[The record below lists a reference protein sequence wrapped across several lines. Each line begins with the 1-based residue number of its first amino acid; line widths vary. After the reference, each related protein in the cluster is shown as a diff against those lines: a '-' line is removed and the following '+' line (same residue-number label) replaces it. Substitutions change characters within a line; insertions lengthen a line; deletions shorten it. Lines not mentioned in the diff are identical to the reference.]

1 MRTRLRLNEDDIE
14 EKYIEQNGN
23 IFEWLA
29 HQAKSGVASAKM
41 NLVRFYKF
49 YIVHYL
55 TGRDIESIAL
65 IGFVCYVYSA

>member
-1 MRTRLRLNEDDIE
+1 MKTILRLNEDDIE

-41 NLVRFYKF
+41 NLAWFSNCFKV
-49 YIVHYL
+49 VL
-55 TGRDIESIAL
+55 TTGYNNDPRLSPPKQFENQ
-65 IGFVCYVYSA
+65 